1 MINHINKKSLDIL
14 VGIMNQQVDN
24 IFSQKSFLFTPDRSQ
39 KKLDENNDNVIY
51 IQIKDSY
58 IEIVNDY
65 IETEEYDEYPNFEV
79 KRCIRMS
86 EDTDYHQIVSNNING
101 IIEQISIVNDE
112 FTTFYSDEINSIDIA
127 IKITIS
133 GHDYYIIA
141 WDVIQGNL
149 SFIDK
154 SVICKEDFWVIR
166 SQISKFWINKDI
178 DLRYFYRKEIPITDR
193 INECI

>member
-24 IFSQKSFLFTPDRSQ
+24 IFSQKLFLFTPDRSQ

-101 IIEQISIVNDE
+101 IIEQICIVNDE

-141 WDVIQGNL
+141 WDAIQGNL

-154 SVICKEDFWVIR
+154 SVICEEDFYVIR
-166 SQISKFWINKDI
+166 NQISKFWINKDI
-178 DLRYFYRKEIPITDR
+178 DLRYFYRKEIPISDR
-193 INECI
+193 IIN

>member
-39 KKLDENNDNVIY
+39 KKLDENNDNMIY
-51 IQIKDSY
+51 IEIKDSY

-65 IETEEYDEYPNFEV
+65 IETEEYDEYPNFEI

-112 FTTFYSDEINSIDIA
+112 FTTFYSEEINSIDIA

-141 WDVIQGNL
+141 WDAIQGNL

-154 SVICKEDFWVIR
+154 SIICKEDFWLIR
-166 SQISKFWINKDI
+166 SQISKFWINKDL
-178 DLRYFYRKEIPITDR
+178 DLRYFYRKEVSITDR
-193 INECI
+193 INE

>member
-1 MINHINKKSLDIL
+1 MINHINKNSLDIL
-14 VGIMNQQVDN
+14 ASTINQHVDN

-51 IQIKDSY
+51 IQIQDSY

-133 GHDYYIIA
+133 GYEYYIIA
-141 WDVIQGNL
+141 WDAIQGNL

-154 SVICKEDFWVIR
+154 SVICEEDFYVIR
-166 SQISKFWINKDI
+166 NQISKFWINKDI
-178 DLRYFYRKEIPITDR
+178 DLRYFYRKEIPISDR
-193 INECI
+193 IIN

>member
-1 MINHINKKSLDIL
+1 MINHINKNSLDIL
-14 VGIMNQQVDN
+14 ASTINQHVDN

-86 EDTDYHQIVSNNING
+86 EDTDYHQIVSYNING
-101 IIEQISIVNDE
+101 IIEQICIVNDE
-112 FTTFYSDEINSIDIA
+112 FSTFYSDEINSIDIA

-141 WDVIQGNL
+141 WDAIQGNL

-154 SVICKEDFWVIR
+154 SLICKEDFYVIR
-166 SQISKFWINKDI
+166 NQISKFWINKDI
-178 DLRYFYRKEIPITDR
+178 DLRYFYRKEIPIRDR
-193 INECI
+193 IIN